1 MREKYLA
8 KKQKEANMTFTAY
21 NHNDTGLC
29 EPTTRQAAIK
39 ESKEYTFATGNES
52 YVANSK
58 GEIVHENVRGY

>member
-1 MREKYLA
+1 
-8 KKQKEANMTFTAY
+8 MTFTAY

-52 YVANSK
+52 YVTNSK